1 MIKDIK
7 IRKEIRIIRYNRVSS
22 ITQNLDRQQKNNEQY
37 TYVFE
42 DKCSGTIPLFERT
55 YGVHL
60 KEYVEKGK
68 VDEVS
73 IHSIDRLARNL
84 RDLLDVIEFFH
95 SNGVSLYIENLGM
108 RTLVDGK
115 MNYTIKMMISIMGSF
130 AEIENDI
137 RRERQMEGIEI
148 AKSLGKYKNRKQ
160 RGSES
165 TMMFLEKYKKPIE
178 LLEKGYKGSEVC
190 KIYNLNKNTITK
202 IKKQIKPQTELA

>member
-1 MIKDIK
+1 MNTL
-7 IRKEIRIIRYNRVSS
+7 RYNRVSS
-22 ITQNLDRQQKNNEQY
+22 LNQNLDRQQKNNESY

-55 YGVHL
+55 YGVYL
-60 KEYVEKGK
+60 KEYVEQGK

-73 IHSIDRLARNL
+73 IHSIDRLARSL
-84 RDLLDVIEFFH
+84 KDLLYVIEFFH

-115 MNYTIKMMISIMGSF
+115 MNYTIKMMISVMGSF
-130 AEIENDI
+130 AEIENEI
-137 RRERQMEGIEI
+137 RKERQSEGIEV
-148 AKSLGKYKNRKQ
+148 AKTLGKYKNRKQ

-165 TMMFLEKYKKPIE
+165 TMMFLEKYKKPLE
-178 LLEKGYKGSEVC
+178 LLEKGYKGSEVS

-202 IKKQIKPQTELA
+202 IKKYIKPQLQEV

>member
-1 MIKDIK
+1 MINDIN
-7 IRKEIRIIRYNRVSS
+7 IRKESRTIRYNRVSS

-42 DKCSGTIPLFERT
+42 DKCSGITPLFKRT
-55 YGVHL
+55 FGVYL
-60 KEYVEKGK
+60 KEYVEQGK
-68 VDEVS
+68 VDEIS
-73 IHSIDRLARNL
+73 IHSIDRLSRNL
-84 RDLLDVIEFFH
+84 RDLLDTIEFFH

-115 MNYTIKMMISIMGSF
+115 MNYTIKMMISVMGSF
-130 AEIENDI
+130 SEIENEI
-137 RRERQMEGIEI
+137 RRERQMEGISI

-202 IKKQIKPQTELA
+202 IKKYIKQPIEIV